1 MSLQSTRALFILS
14 FVVALVFGIQCVKA
28 AVGCAAEA
36 NFQGCKSIE
45 ETQLKSCGPSD
56 YACQCAAQKLIQQC
70 YNLCPTYAS
79 DASIQQGTVD
89 GICAAVPV
97 TTTTT
102 VILPTSSVAPVVLP
116 SVIRPSSSSFVS
128 IKPAAPTASASHP
141 ATSSGSQSRAT
152 FKTLTL
158 VAGIGLG
165 LSVGLGWVGLN

>member
-1 MSLQSTRALFILS
+1 MALQSTRALFILS
-14 FVVALVFGIQCVKA
+14 FVFALAFGIQCVKA

-102 VILPTSSVAPVVLP
+102 VLLPTSSVAPVIVP
-116 SVIRPSSSSFVS
+116 SVIRPSSSSFVP
-128 IKPAAPTASASHP
+128 IKPAAPSASASHP
-141 ATSSGSQSRAT
+141 ATSAGSHSKAT
-152 FKTLTL
+152 LETIL
-158 VAGIGLG
+158 VVG
-165 LSVGLGWVGLN
+165 VGLLAWFN